1 MKLIFTLTD
10 GTTFE
15 AKDVKISDLIKVEY
29 RDKDG
34 KVIIRYITVTPNGKL
49 MMG

>member
-15 AKDVKISDLIKVEY
+15 AKSIKVGDSIKITYTNSE
-29 RDKDG
+29 G
-34 KVIIRYITVTPNGKL
+34 KQLIYWLKMTNNEKL
-49 MMG
+49 VLN